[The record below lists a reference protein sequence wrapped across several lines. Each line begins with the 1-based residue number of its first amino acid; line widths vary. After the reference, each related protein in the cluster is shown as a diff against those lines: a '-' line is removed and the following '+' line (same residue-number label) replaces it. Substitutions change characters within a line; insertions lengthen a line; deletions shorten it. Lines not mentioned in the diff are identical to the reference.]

1 MTQEDR
7 EEWRQDMLEESRRDE
22 LHDKYLREDYDNFT
36 DFHSEEIKE
45 ISELYDLLKKAH
57 EEYGYDF
64 ELKDILL

>member
-7 EEWRQDMLEESRRDE
+7 EEWRQDMLEESRGDE

-36 DFHSEEIKE
+36 DFHSEGIKE
-45 ISELYDLLKKAH
+45 ISKLYDLLKKAH